1 MSINGR
7 FLGVLDRMGC
17 GALLL
22 DADGNIVE
30 SNQTATRAIH
40 EFNGETTSKST
51 DLRSG
56 FKSLL
61 DGGGTRFRHKSESW
75 IMVPRHGKRSLAIH
89 AMPAGDESD
98 AYGYTLVT
106 IVDLNENPDPST
118 EVMQKMFGL
127 TQTESGIAKQICFG
141 KTPAEIASEKRI
153 TLWTVRTHLASIFS
167 KTQTRRQSD
176 LVSLLHKITAIA

>member
-1 MSINGR
+1 MSINSR
-7 FLGVLDRMGC
+7 FFGVLDRMGC

-22 DADGNIVE
+22 DSDGDVVE
-30 SNQTATRAIH
+30 SNQAAIRAIQ
-40 EFNGETTSKST
+40 EFNQDQTAKIT

-56 FKSLL
+56 FKSVLEA
-61 DGGGTRFRHKSESW
+61 GGTRFRHRSESW
-75 IMVPRHGKRSLAIH
+75 IMVPRVGKRSLAIH
-89 AMPAGDESD
+89 AMPAGDEKD

-106 IVDLNENPDPST
+106 IVDLDENPDPSN

-127 TQTESGIAKQICFG
+127 TLTESSIAKQICYG
-141 KTPAEIASEKRI
+141 KTLAEIASDKRI

-176 LVSLLHKITAIA
+176 LMSLLHRITAIA